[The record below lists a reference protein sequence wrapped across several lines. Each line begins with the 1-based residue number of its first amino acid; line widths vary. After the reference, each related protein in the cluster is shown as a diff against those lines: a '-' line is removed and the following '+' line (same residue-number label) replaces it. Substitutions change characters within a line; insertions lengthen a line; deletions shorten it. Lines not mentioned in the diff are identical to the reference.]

1 MRYDLVIR
9 NGRVIDGSGLPA
21 TPADVGIVDG
31 RIACVGRI
39 RDAAEDVIDAEGHV
53 VAPGFVDGH
62 THMDAQIFWDPLGTC
77 SCWHGVTSVVM
88 GNCGFTLAPARDA
101 ERELVVRNLERA
113 EDIDA
118 DAMAQ
123 GIDWTWET
131 FPEYL
136 DALERLPKGINYS
149 AQIGHSALRTFTM
162 GERAFEEEANDDD
175 LAAMERE
182 LRDALRAGAL
192 GFTTSRTRN
201 HATSDDRPVAS
212 RLASWDEVCRLVG
225 VMSDMNTG
233 VFELANEDSPR
244 GDPELRTEYFDR
256 LLALAVESGRPMSW
270 GIIAS
275 RHLSGVWRDWLAL
288 TDRAAERGGRIFAQV
303 HAREFTVV
311 LSFKTRLPFDELPEW
326 REVRQ
331 LPLDAQRKAFED
343 PQTRAR
349 LVAAAH
355 HGHYGDA
362 IGAEARKPDFD
373 WIRVVNRPTPPN
385 PTVNEVAA
393 ERGIDPVELM
403 IDLALETGFDQLFG
417 QVIANEE
424 PETVLE
430 LMKHPRSVVTF
441 SDSGAHVSQIMDSSL
456 ATHVLGHHVREQQSI
471 PLEHAVRMLTYE
483 PATAWGFSD
492 RGLVR
497 EGFAADL
504 VVFDPTTIAPRIPEV
519 HFDLPG
525 GARRLV
531 QRADGILA
539 TVVGGRVLLRNGEH
553 TGALP
558 GRLIRGRVAA
568 SA

>member
-1 MRYDLVIR
+1 
-9 NGRVIDGSGLPA
+9 
-21 TPADVGIVDG
+21 
-31 RIACVGRI
+31 
-39 RDAAEDVIDAEGHV
+39 
-53 VAPGFVDGH
+53 
-62 THMDAQIFWDPLGTC
+62 
-77 SCWHGVTSVVM
+77 
-88 GNCGFTLAPARDA
+88 
-101 ERELVVRNLERA
+101 
-113 EDIDA
+113 
-118 DAMAQ
+118 
-123 GIDWTWET
+123 
-131 FPEYL
+131 
-136 DALERLPKGINYS
+136 
-149 AQIGHSALRTFTM
+149 
-162 GERAFEEEANDDD
+162 
-175 LAAMERE
+175 
-182 LRDALRAGAL
+182 
-192 GFTTSRTRN
+192 
-201 HATSDDRPVAS
+201 
-212 RLASWDEVCRLVG
+212 
-225 VMSDMNTG
+225 
-233 VFELANEDSPR
+233 
-244 GDPELRTEYFDR
+244 
-256 LLALAVESGRPMSW
+256 MSW

-275 RHLSGVWRDWLAL
+275 RHQGGAWRDWLAF

-311 LSFKTRLPFDELPEW
+311 LSFKTRLPFDVLPEGQ
-326 REVRQ
+326 EVRR

-343 PQTRAR
+343 PETRAR

-355 HGHYGDA
+355 DGRYGDA
-362 IGAEARKPDFD
+362 IGAETRKPDFD
-373 WIRVVNRPTPPN
+373 WVRVVNRPTPPN
-385 PTVNEVAA
+385 PTVNELAA

-403 IDLALETGFDQLFG
+403 IDLALETDFDQLFG
-417 QVIANEE
+417 QVIGNDE

-483 PATAWGFSD
+483 PATAWGFAD

-504 VVFDPTTIAPRIPEV
+504 VVFDPATIAPCIPEV

-525 GARRLV
+525 GARRLL

-553 TGALP
+553 TGAFP